1 MTILKTPSLNII
13 DYINQGFQT
22 MFNFSRENAICF
34 YAINQQM
41 GELYINMGLL
51 NSSGIGSNN
60 CDILIT

>member
-41 GELYINMGLL
+41 GEL
-51 NSSGIGSNN
+51 
-60 CDILIT
+60 